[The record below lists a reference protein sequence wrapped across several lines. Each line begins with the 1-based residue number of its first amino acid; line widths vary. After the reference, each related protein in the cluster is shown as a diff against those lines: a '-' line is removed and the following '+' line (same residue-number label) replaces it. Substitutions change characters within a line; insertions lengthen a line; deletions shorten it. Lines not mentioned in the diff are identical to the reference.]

1 MPEHIRRKREAFKF
15 PSKEEDIPLL

>member
-1 MPEHIRRKREAFKF
+1 MPEHIRRRREAFNF